1 MTDSRTVSQAIAAAD
16 KTSEGFGRR
25 RFLAWSSTA
34 LLGAIAFGGKLPG
47 LSIEQALAQTPGG
60 AAMGKAVDLGEGD
73 VGILNYAYALE
84 QLEAAFYTQVTKT
97 PYASMASADTD
108 ILSAIRDHEIAH
120 RDFFKAALKK
130 NAIPALEVDF
140 TKIDFNSRDSVLK
153 TAMTFEDLGVAAYNG
168 AGQLLKKEEYLLL
181 AGKIVSVEARHATAI
196 RYLIGMK
203 GNAGANANAGNNG
216 NTVGSNATNGNNNGN
231 ANNGNTNNNN
241 AFDDTAVVNDKGLDR
256 AQKPSEVLAT
266 AGPFVKTPIT
276 ADDIG

>member
-1 MTDSRTVSQAIAAAD
+1 MTELSRAALPAN
-16 KTSEGFGRR
+16 KLTEGVARR

-34 LLGAIAFGGKLPG
+34 LLGALAFGGKLPG
-47 LSIEQALAQTPGG
+47 LSIEQVFAQTPGG
-60 AAMGKAVDLGEGD
+60 AMGKAVDLGEGD

-84 QLEAAFYTQVTKT
+84 QLEAAFYTQATKT
-97 PYASMASADTD
+97 PYASMESADRD
-108 ILSAIRDHEIAH
+108 ILTGIRDHEIAH

-140 TKIDFNSRDSVLK
+140 SKIDFNSRESVLT
-153 TAMTFEDLGVAAYNG
+153 TAQTFENLGVAAYNG
-168 AGQLLKKEEYLLL
+168 AGALLEKGEYLLL

-203 GNAGANANAGNNG
+203 KSGDKAAGSPAGD
-216 NTVGSNATNGNNNGN
+216 SP
-231 ANNGNTNNNN
+231 
-241 AFDDTAVVNDKGLDR
+241 VNDKGLDQ
-256 AQKPSEVLAT
+256 ALKPAEVLAK

>member
-1 MTDSRTVSQAIAAAD
+1 MKDTPNATPKTPNGGLVSDRRTLL
-16 KTSEGFGRR
+16 K
-25 RFLAWSSTA
+25 WSSAA
-34 LLGAIAFGGKLPG
+34 LVGALAFGGKLPG
-47 LSIEQALAQTPGG
+47 LSLDQAFAQTPGG

-84 QLEAAFYTQVTKT
+84 QLEAAFYMQVTKT
-97 PYASMASADTD
+97 PYSNMASADTA
-108 ILSAIRDHEIAH
+108 ILTGIRDHEIAH

-140 TKIDFNSRDSVLK
+140 TKVDFNSRDSVLT
-153 TAMTFEDLGVAAYNG
+153 TARTFEDLGVAAYNG
-168 AGQLLKKEEYLLL
+168 AGQLLEKSEYLLL

-203 GNAGANANAGNNG
+203 GSANANATSGKNG
-216 NTVGSNATNGNNNGN
+216 TTVGSNANGSSGADSGQFSGFN
-231 ANNGNTNNNN
+231 
-241 AFDDTAVVNDKGLDR
+241 DSDVVNEKGLDQ
-256 AQKPSEVLAT
+256 AFKPAEVLKS

>member
-1 MTDSRTVSQAIAAAD
+1 MTEIRAVAQVPVPAEQS
-16 KTSEGFGRR
+16 SEGFGRR

-47 LSIEQALAQTPGG
+47 LSIEQAFAQTAGG
-60 AAMGKAVDLGEGD
+60 ATMGKAVDLGEGD

-84 QLEAAFYTQVTKT
+84 QLEAAFYTQATKT
-97 PYASMASADTD
+97 PYANMASADRD
-108 ILSAIRDHEIAH
+108 ILTGIRDHEIAH

-140 TKIDFNSRDSVLK
+140 TKIDFNSRDSVLT
-153 TAMTFEDLGVAAYNG
+153 TALTFEDLGVAAYNG
-168 AGQLLKKEEYLLL
+168 AGQLLKKEEYLLV
-181 AGKIVSVEARHATAI
+181 AGKIVSVEARHATAL

-203 GNAGANANAGNNG
+203 GSANANAGNSG
-216 NTVGSNATNGNNNGN
+216 STVGTNTNGNSG
-231 ANNGNTNNNN
+231 ANNGQYSGFN
-241 AFDDTAVVNDKGLDR
+241 DTTVVDDKGLDR

-266 AGPFVKTPIT
+266 AGPFVKTQIT

>member
-1 MTDSRTVSQAIAAAD
+1 MTETRAAAQVPVPAQQ
-16 KTSEGFGRR
+16 TSEGFGRR

-47 LSIEQALAQTPGG
+47 LSIEQALAQTTGG
-60 AAMGKAVDLGEGD
+60 AAMAKSVDLGEGD

-97 PYASMASADTD
+97 PYANMASADTE
-108 ILSAIRDHEIAH
+108 ILTGIRDHEIAH

-203 GNAGANANAGNNG
+203 GNANANAGNSG
-216 NTVGSNATNGNNNGN
+216 STVGANTSGNSG
-231 ANNGNTNNNN
+231 ANTGQYSGFN
-241 AFDDTAVVNDKGLDR
+241 DMDVVDDKGLDR

>member
-1 MTDSRTVSQAIAAAD
+1 MTDTRTASQANTPAD

-60 AAMGKAVDLGEGD
+60 AAMAKAVDLGEGD

-97 PYASMASADTD
+97 PYANMASADTA
-108 ILSAIRDHEIAH
+108 ILTGIRDHEIAH

-140 TKIDFNSRDSVLK
+140 TKIDFNSRDSVLT
-153 TAMTFEDLGVAAYNG
+153 TARTFEDLGVAAYNG
-168 AGQLLKKEEYLLL
+168 AGQLLEKGEYLLL

-203 GNAGANANAGNNG
+203 GAANANAGNTGTTVGTNTNG
-216 NTVGSNATNGNNNGN
+216 NTSSNSNSNS
-231 ANNGNTNNNN
+231 NNN
-241 AFDDTAVVNDKGLDR
+241 ASSGSADVVNEKGLDQ
-256 AQKPSEVLAT
+256 ALKPADVLQA
-266 AGPFVKTPIT
+266 AGPFVKTQIT

>member
-1 MTDSRTVSQAIAAAD
+1 MELAMTEIRAAARVPVPAE
-16 KTSEGFGRR
+16 KTAEGFGRR

-60 AAMGKAVDLGEGD
+60 AAMAKAVDLGEGD

-97 PYASMASADTD
+97 PYANMASADTA
-108 ILSAIRDHEIAH
+108 ILTGIRDHEVAH

-130 NAIPALEVDF
+130 NAIPALDVDF
-140 TKIDFNSRDSVLK
+140 TKIDFNSRDSVLT
-153 TAMTFEDLGVAAYNG
+153 TARTFEDLGVAAYNG
-168 AGQLLKKEEYLLL
+168 AGQLLEKGEYLLL

-203 GNAGANANAGNNG
+203 GSANANAGNSG
-216 NTVGSNATNGNNNGN
+216 NTTGSNSGP
-231 ANNGNTNNNN
+231 NN
-241 AFDDTAVVNDKGLDR
+241 AFDDSDVVNDKGLDR
-256 AQKPSEVLAT
+256 AMKPAEVLQT

-276 ADDIG
+276 ADDVG

>member
-1 MTDSRTVSQAIAAAD
+1 MTESRTASQAKTPAD

-203 GNAGANANAGNNG
+203 GSANANAGNSG
-216 NTVGSNATNGNNNGN
+216 NTVGSNANGNSSNNSGQYSGFN
-231 ANNGNTNNNN
+231 
-241 AFDDTAVVNDKGLDR
+241 DTDVVDAKGLDR

>member
-1 MTDSRTVSQAIAAAD
+1 
-16 KTSEGFGRR
+16 
-25 RFLAWSSTA
+25 
-34 LLGAIAFGGKLPG
+34 
-47 LSIEQALAQTPGG
+47 
-60 AAMGKAVDLGEGD
+60 
-73 VGILNYAYALE
+73 LNYAYALE

-97 PYASMASADTD
+97 PYANMASADTD
-108 ILSAIRDHEIAH
+108 ILKGIRDHEIAH

-168 AGQLLKKEEYLLL
+168 AGQLLKKEEYLLI

-203 GNAGANANAGNNG
+203 SGANANAGG
-216 NTVGSNATNGNNNGN
+216 NTTVGTNTNGNSG
-231 ANNGNTNNNN
+231 ANDGQYSGFN
-241 AFDDTAVVNDKGLDR
+241 DTDVVDAKGLDR

-266 AGPFVKTPIT
+266 AAPFVKTQIT

>member
-1 MTDSRTVSQAIAAAD
+1 MTEIRTASPAPVPAE
-16 KTSEGFGRR
+16 KTTEGVARR

-34 LLGAIAFGGKLPG
+34 LLGALAFGGKLPG
-47 LSIEQALAQTPGG
+47 LSIEQVFAQTPGG
-60 AAMGKAVDLGEGD
+60 AMGKAVDLGEGD

-97 PYASMASADTD
+97 PYANMASADRD
-108 ILSAIRDHEIAH
+108 ILTGIRDHEIAH

-130 NAIPALEVDF
+130 NAIPGLDVDF
-140 TKIDFNSRDSVLK
+140 SKIDFNSRDSVLK

-168 AGQLLKKEEYLLL
+168 AGQLLKKEEYLLV
-181 AGKIVSVEARHATAI
+181 AGKIVSVEARHATAV

-203 GNAGANANAGNNG
+203 GAANASASNNSGTTTGSGNGG
-216 NTVGSNATNGNNNGN
+216 NI
-231 ANNGNTNNNN
+231 
-241 AFDDTAVVNDKGLDR
+241 AFDDSDVVNDKGLDR